1 MHAVSCRCPELEV
14 RVAELE
20 ARVEELEAGLAAVL
34 GTRFTGKW
42 PAEQIRVLRPDA
54 VPTTS
59 VAAENGDTEV
69 EQDVPQ
75 CSGMQAQSEGDW
87 WQGE

>member
-1 MHAVSCRCPELEV
+1 MHAVSCRCPELEE

-20 ARVEELEAGLAAVL
+20 ARVEEMEAGLAAVL

-42 PAEQIRVLRPDA
+42 PAEQIRVLRPEA
-54 VPTTS
+54 APTTS
-59 VAAENGDTEV
+59 VADDDAEA
-69 EQDVPQ
+69 EQDVPR
-75 CSGMQAQSEGDW
+75 CSSMQAQSGGDW